1 MEKQKQNVID
11 DNDYFYRARL
21 QSLQAIDE
29 LIQGTIARLE
39 ALGILDN
46 TYIIY
51 TSDNG
56 FHIGQHRLQPGKECG
71 YEEDINVPL
80 IIRGPGVPKNTVTDI
95 VTTHTDI
102 APTVFEILGLKQRED
117 FDGAVI
123 PLTDDGITNA
133 VAHRHEHVNV
143 EYWGWA
149 LEEGTHGGRLIFYSE
164 PSRRL

>member
-51 TSDNG
+51 TSDS
-56 FHIGQHRLQPGKECG
+56 C
-71 YEEDINVPL
+71 DI
-80 IIRGPGVPKNTVTDI
+80 
-95 VTTHTDI
+95 
-102 APTVFEILGLKQRED
+102 
-117 FDGAVI
+117 
-123 PLTDDGITNA
+123 
-133 VAHRHEHVNV
+133 
-143 EYWGWA
+143 
-149 LEEGTHGGRLIFYSE
+149 
-164 PSRRL
+164 